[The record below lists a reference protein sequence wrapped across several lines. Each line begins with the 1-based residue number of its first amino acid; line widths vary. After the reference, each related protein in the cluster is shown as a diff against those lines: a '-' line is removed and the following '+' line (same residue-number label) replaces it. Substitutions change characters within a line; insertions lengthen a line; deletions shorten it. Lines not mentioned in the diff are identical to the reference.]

1 MYPRSIID
9 KDNVDNTSLHLATEC
24 GRTEGAEFLIHEGA
38 NVATR
43 WEHL

>member
-1 MYPRSIID
+1 MYPPSIMD
-9 KDNVDNTSLHLATEC
+9 KDNVDNTPLHLATEC
-24 GRTEGAEFLIHEGA
+24 GRTEVAEFLIHEGA